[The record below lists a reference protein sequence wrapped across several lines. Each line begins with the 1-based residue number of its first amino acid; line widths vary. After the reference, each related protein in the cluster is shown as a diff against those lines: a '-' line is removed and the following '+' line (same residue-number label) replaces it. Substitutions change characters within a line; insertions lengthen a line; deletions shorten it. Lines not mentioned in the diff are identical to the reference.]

1 MSLKKLRKEEKICQ
15 RISLSIVPWLTFA
28 ISIFFSRVCPEKS
41 AQIDHIGSPPT
52 QYIKH
57 SSIVAL
63 PDCLLKW
70 GWPDIVRNTQLLH
83 FNEKRQQRRTFGWVR
98 DGDLGSVFRIP
109 YPHPPGGPTQRYSTG
124 VGCPLP
130 AFWGMVG
137 CSWGTSGAHSGISK
151 SWHSDQR
158 KAWFL

>member
-1 MSLKKLRKEEKICQ
+1 MSLKKLRKEGKICP
-15 RISLSIVPWLTFA
+15 RISHSIVPWLPFA
-28 ISIFFSRVCPEKS
+28 ISIFFSRVCPEES
-41 AQIDHIGSPPT
+41 AQSPLT

-83 FNEKRQQRRTFGWVR
+83 FNEERQQRRTFGWVR

-109 YPHPPGGPTQRYSTG
+109 YPHPAQRYSTG

-130 AFWGMVG
+130 AFWSMVG

-151 SWHSDQR
+151 SWHSHQR